1 MELSYSCHL
10 GNDGNKTKK
19 ARRAAKN
26 SLSGTTSY
34 ANNAIQNLNQL
45 GHALKHDLR
54 LEEYNNENIVMIIGE
69 SQDKE
74 TATNHVKSIYQ
85 NEFEEARIEYNNKQ
99 TRDDRKIDNYLL
111 HVSENTQR
119 DIACEFIIE
128 LGNQVYWKAQSFED
142 KLKMVDVY
150 KQQIKDLEELV
161 PEFKIAVAV
170 VHLDEKSPHMHIIGV
185 PIKDG
190 FKNGMKKQVAKTQV
204 FTKERLVEI
213 QDTMR
218 EKCIKEFNETYQV
231 NFTLVD
237 KKVGRNED
245 IPVAKMKNYDYIKR
259 NLKQNENRIS
269 ELVDKSYELSNDSN
283 RIKNTLF
290 NITMKPTFDDKYEIT
305 NEQIK
310 ELMTYNKKVMDT
322 TKNMQK
328 TNGLIT
334 TMDDYNA
341 VIETLFFIV
350 SNVKTLTGPSTNL
363 EKNLEEAMKA
373 IAGAVESW
381 TTLILFLTNMVL
393 IKDDPFFTEL
403 VDRLVDKQILSLKE
417 YNHIKHGTPLKD
429 KNYIER
435 NDRNERL

>member
-19 ARRAAKN
+19 ARREAKN
-26 SLSGTTSY
+26 NLSGTTSY

-74 TATNHVKSIYQ
+74 TAINHIKSIYQ

-128 LGNQVYWKAQSFED
+128 LGNQPYWRAQSFED

-218 EKCIKEFNETYQV
+218 EKCIKEFNEAYQV

-283 RIKNTLF
+283 RVKNTLF
-290 NITMKPTFDDKYEIT
+290 NITMKPTYEDKYEIT
-305 NEQIK
+305 GDQIK

-334 TMDDYNA
+334 TMDDYNV

-350 SNVKTLTGPSTNL
+350 SNIKTLTGPSTNL
-363 EKNLEEAMKA
+363 EKNLEEAIKA
-373 IAGAVESW
+373 ISEAVESW
-381 TTLILFLTNMVL
+381 TTFVLFLTNMVL
-393 IKDDPFFTEL
+393 IKDDPYFTA
-403 VDRLVDKQILSLKE
+403 LVDKLVEKQLINQRE
-417 YNHIKHGTPLKD
+417 YNHITHGATLKN
-429 KNYIER
+429 KNYNER
-435 NDRNERL
+435 NHINERI